1 MTPWMLLTAL
11 VAAINLAGFI
21 ALRGRWGRIVLPLA
35 IASLLGTVAG
45 DAVGSR
51 TGLEPMRLG
60 DYHLVA
66 ASVGAQLAMLVTLLL
81 TALFPSP
88 AEAERP
94 EPRRSRGETPR
105 RTTAEDDRLPDGER
119 HGRRR

>member
-21 ALRGRWGRIVLPLA
+21 ALRGRWGRVVLPLA

-60 DYHLVA
+60 DYHVVA
-66 ASVGAQLAMLVTLLL
+66 ASVGAQLAMLITLLL
-81 TALFPSP
+81 TALVPSS
-88 AEAERP
+88 ADAGRLDAGASETEDDGRP
-94 EPRRSRGETPR
+94 DGKRPRPRR
-105 RTTAEDDRLPDGER
+105 
-119 HGRRR
+119 

>member
-35 IASLLGTVAG
+35 IASLVGTVAG

-60 DYHLVA
+60 DYHVVA

-81 TALFPSP
+81 TALFPSSSD
-88 AEAERP
+88 AERP
-94 EPRRSRGETPR
+94 DPMRLN
-105 RTTAEDDRLPDGER
+105 AEDEQLPDGER
-119 HGRRR
+119 SGRRR

>member
-21 ALRGRWGRIVLPLA
+21 ALRGRWGRVVLPLA
-35 IASLLGTVAG
+35 VAALLGTVAG

-51 TGLEPMRLG
+51 TGLEPLRLG
-60 DYHLVA
+60 DYHVVA

-81 TALFPSP
+81 SALAPPPPDRPGASEPS
-88 AEAERP
+88 RP
-94 EPRRSRGETPR
+94 SGREKPSNGSDARR
-105 RTTAEDDRLPDGER
+105 
-119 HGRRR
+119 